1 MISLESQ
8 QPVTVSDRKNRDWVI
23 LHCSSLDEVDAAIKN
38 KPFIHSHIIRGVRRM
53 LEKRATSDMCLE
65 IWCNAT
71 YSSIWVS
78 IRLEEARMSLKK
90 ILDYRVAIE
99 NYEECDEIV
108 QLISEVGALEAEVQ
122 SRKREADKSPGAPD
136 RRTHEENEEN

>member
-23 LHCSSLDEVDAAIKN
+23 LHCTSLDEVDAAIKN

-53 LEKRATSDMCLE
+53 LQKRVTSDMCLE
-65 IWCNAT
+65 IWCSAT

-78 IRLEEARMSLKK
+78 IRLEEARMSLQK
-90 ILDYRVAIE
+90 ILDYRVEEEI
-99 NYEECDEIV
+99 YEECGECV
-108 QLISEVGALEAEVQ
+108 ELIAAVKALESEVK
-122 SRKREADKSPGAPD
+122 SRPDAPD
-136 RRTHEENEEN
+136 RRTHEENDVN